1 MNYIMSD
8 FERIAIIIVVLFAW
22 IFSSI
27 IVISTNEKISFNP
40 IINYQK
46 MNRLNWFG
54 ICFITLLINILF
66 LPLSIIYW
74 LSKFIEKIF
83 TFGRK

>member
-1 MNYIMSD
+1 MNYMSE
-8 FERIAIIIVVLFAW
+8 FEKIAIIIVVLFAW
-22 IFSSI
+22 TFISAI
-27 IVISTNEKISFNP
+27 IVIGTNEKISFNP
-40 IINYQK
+40 IINYHK
-46 MNRLNWFG
+46 MTRLNWFG